1 MTAVLRRSVFCRL
14 MARVAI
20 ARTADARGSPVTVSR
35 GETSANGNGRW
46 KSVSRWLWRQP
57 AGESRWSPAI
67 PMRGPW
73 WLSPLGERLT
83 GRGPSPPPLSHRVA
97 ILVTPSP
104 GPSPRP
110 APGAPPH
117 QQCSGASSR
126 DFSRVSV
133 QTVKLGDRLTI
144 CGLRADMALWEG
156 WSPSPRGYPGLP
168 PSKRLWVPRITGS
181 PWCSVRRRSRGRP
194 PRLPGA
200 PWQTP

>member
-1 MTAVLRRSVFCRL
+1 MLRRSVFCRL
-14 MARVAI
+14 TARVAT
-20 ARTADARGSPVTVSR
+20 ARTTDAKGSPVTVSR
-35 GETSANGNGRW
+35 GKPRMAMAGGNPCPGGSGDNLLER
-46 KSVSRWLWRQP
+46 
-57 AGESRWSPAI
+57 AGGVQLSPCS
-67 PMRGPW
+67 GPW
-73 WLSPLGERLT
+73 WLSPLGEGLT